1 MSTPAPIPR
10 HCPRCGRDLSSQ
22 GHRPRI
28 VCPDC
33 GGAFTASELS
43 SGSPRDRTRLLA
55 ALLVTPVIIAVVT
68 WAAALLARRGTW
80 LAPDL
85 SLAAGPL
92 AGFVYAFI
100 IEYRLL
106 TASLDTAR
114 APGRRWVAVLFGMA
128 LAIPVVVVSSG
139 LLMLLLLGLR
149 RL

>member
-10 HCPRCGRDLSSQ
+10 HCPRCGYDLSGQ
-22 GHRPRI
+22 GDRPRI
-28 VCPDC
+28 VCPEC

-68 WAAALLARRGTW
+68 WAAVLIGRRGAW
-80 LAPDL
+80 PVPEL
-85 SLAAGPL
+85 SLVAGPL
-92 AGFVYAFI
+92 AGFGYAFT

-114 APGRRWVAVLFGMA
+114 APARRWLAVVFGMA
-128 LAIPVVVVSSG
+128 LAVPVVVVSSA